1 MREVQVGLALLFFC
15 RPLQI
20 VSEISIQGS
29 HTHHSLTFN
38 KLVSV
43 VAVFLN
49 LITFGTSLKF
59 FHKTTKSQEL

>member
-20 VSEISIQGS
+20 VSKISIQGS

-43 VAVFLN
+43 VAVF
-49 LITFGTSLKF
+49 FKF
-59 FHKTTKSQEL
+59 NHIWYVLEILP